1 MTLNVIDAAE
11 AAGGDNAGIARGKL
25 RRRIFIVE
33 DSERLASLLKAFL
46 ESRGYE
52 IIIEPDGSQA
62 VQRFLAERPD
72 LVVLDL
78 MLPGKDGFQICRELR
93 AIGNTPIL
101 VFTARNDDI
110 DHVLGLEL
118 GADDYVVKPLEP
130 RVLLARIEALWRRSE
145 REGKSARLAQVLKIG
160 PFVITRSARS
170 ATYRGTAIELTAAD
184 FELFWL
190 LVSNYGNVVDR
201 DQLVRLLKLGRS
213 GRVGRA
219 LDGRAFR
226 LRKKLEEAG
235 APSSALK
242 SLRSQG
248 YMLVTE
254 DAE

>member
-1 MTLNVIDAAE
+1 MMTTEIAADNGALERLNASRAK
-11 AAGGDNAGIARGKL
+11 A
-25 RRRIFIVE
+25 RRRILLVE
-33 DSERLASLLKAFL
+33 DSERLSSLLKTFL

-52 IIIEPDGSQA
+52 TLVETDGSQA
-62 VQRFLAERPD
+62 TSRFLAERPD
-72 LVVLDL
+72 LVILDL
-78 MLPGKDGFQICRELR
+78 MLPGKDGFQVCKEMR
-93 AIGNTPIL
+93 AISHAPIL
-101 VFTARNDDI
+101 VFTARADDI

-130 RVLLARIEALWRRSE
+130 RVLLARIEALLRRSE
-145 REGKSARLAQVLKIG
+145 RDAKAARTQQALTVG
-160 PFVITRSARS
+160 PFVITRSARA
-170 ATYRGTAIELTAAD
+170 ATYRGKPLDLTAAD

-201 DQLVRLLKLGRS
+201 DQLIRLLKLGGS

-235 APSSALK
+235 APATLVK

-248 YMLVTE
+248 YMLVAE
-254 DAE
+254 D

>member
-1 MTLNVIDAAE
+1 MMTSEIADSGMLDRLNLGRAKA
-11 AAGGDNAGIARGKL
+11 
-25 RRRIFIVE
+25 RRRILLVE
-33 DSERLASLLKAFL
+33 DSERLSSLLKTFL

-52 IIIEPDGSQA
+52 ILVEADGSQA
-62 VQRFLAERPD
+62 TSRFLAERPD
-72 LVVLDL
+72 LVILDL
-78 MLPGKDGFQICRELR
+78 MLPGKDGFQVCKEMR
-93 AIGNTPIL
+93 AISHAPIL
-101 VFTARNDDI
+101 VFTARADDI

-130 RVLLARIEALWRRSE
+130 RVLLARIEALLRRTE
-145 REGKSARLAQVLKIG
+145 RDAKAARTQQALTVG
-160 PFVITRSARS
+160 PFVITRSARA
-170 ATYRGTAIELTAAD
+170 ATYRGKSLDLTAAD

-201 DQLVRLLKLGRS
+201 DQLIRLLKLGGS

-235 APSSALK
+235 APSTLVK

-248 YMLVTE
+248 YMLVAE
-254 DAE
+254 DVA